1 MRIAFFNPQGNF
13 DPEDSYWTMHPD
25 FGGQLVYVKEVA
37 YELAQKGI
45 IIDIF
50 TRRIVDPDWPEF
62 KERFDKYPDMDN
74 INIIRIDFGGK
85 SFLPKEE
92 LWPYLGEYAHGI
104 EKYYDSINVMPD
116 FVTTHYGDGGI
127 AGVIFAKNTGIP
139 FSFTAH
145 SLGAQKMD
153 KMASIY
159 DSFEK
164 MNSDY
169 KFTSRITAERLAM
182 KYSSVNIVSTSME
195 RFQQY
200 AHEMYKDWVD
210 VKNDGKFAEISPG
223 VNTQIFNSQTQKIDN
238 KIKDKIQNTIKK
250 YGTPERIG
258 KPLIVASSRLEPKKN
273 HIGLLKAYIASE
285 ELKEK
290 TNLIIVLRSLTDPYE
305 KYKEKPQPE
314 RKVLGQLIE
323 LIKKEKL
330 QDRVFFLDIT
340 NQKEL
345 SSLYRVASEWQSVF
359 AITTLYEPFGL
370 APIEA
375 MACGLPVVATK
386 NGGPSEILR
395 DNGEKYGVLVDPQN
409 IEDIKK
415 GLESLLIDYENYE
428 SLQKKSVRRVR
439 EKYTWKITA
448 EKYLTEIEK
457 HKNDIPDIGQIPEYY
472 ITGENPPKEL

>member
-1 MRIAFFNPQGNF
+1 MRVAFFNPQGNF

-37 YELAQKGI
+37 YGLAQKGI
-45 IIDIF
+45 VIDIF

-62 KERFDKYPDMDN
+62 KERYDKYPGMDK

-85 SFLPKEE
+85 NFLQKEE
-92 LWPYLGEYAHGI
+92 LWPYLGDYTRGI
-104 EKYYDSINVMPD
+104 EQYYESINTMPD
-116 FVTTHYGDGGI
+116 FVTTHYGDGGMS
-127 AGVIFAKNTGIP
+127 GVIFAKDKGIP

-145 SLGAQKMD
+145 SLGAQKME

-159 DSFEK
+159 NNFEE
-164 MNSDY
+164 MNEDY

-200 AHEMYKDWVD
+200 AHDLYNNWVD
-210 VKNDGKFAEISPG
+210 VNDDSKFAHISPG
-223 VNTQIFNSQTQKIDN
+223 VNTDIFTNKSKEIDSEIRE
-238 KIKDKIQNTIKK
+238 KIKKIINK
-250 YGTPERIG
+250 YGSPDRIG

-273 HIGLLKAYIASE
+273 HIGLLKSYIASE
-285 ELKEK
+285 KLKEK
-290 TNLIIVLRSLTDPYE
+290 ANLVIVVRSLTDPYKE
-305 KYKEKPQPE
+305 YKEKPEPE

-323 LIKKEKL
+323 LIQKEKL
-330 QDRVFFLDIT
+330 QDRVLFLDIT

-345 SSLYRVASEWQSVF
+345 SALYRVASKWNSVF

-395 DNGEKYGVLVDPQN
+395 DNGEEYGVLVDPQN
-409 IEDIKK
+409 IEDIKN
-415 GLESLLIDYENYE
+415 GLESVLIDYEDYE
-428 SLQKKSVRRVR
+428 SLQQKSIKRVR
-439 EKYTWKITA
+439 EKYTWNITA
-448 EKYLTEIEK
+448 EKYLQEIEK
-457 HKNDIPDIGQIPEYY
+457 HKNDKPKIGDIPEYY
-472 ITGENPPKEL
+472 LTGKNPPKRL

>member
-45 IIDIF
+45 VIDIF

-62 KERFDKYPDMDN
+62 KEKFDKYPGMDN
-74 INIIRIDFGGK
+74 INIVRIDFGGK

-92 LWPYLGEYAHGI
+92 LWPYLGEYTYGI
-104 EKYYDSINVMPD
+104 EKYYNSINVMPD

-127 AGVIFAKNTGIP
+127 SGVIFAKDTGIP

-164 MNSDY
+164 MNEDY

-200 AHEMYKDWVD
+200 AHEMYNDWVD
-210 VKNDGKFAEISPG
+210 VHDDNKFAVISPG
-223 VNTQIFNSQTQKIDN
+223 VNTQIFNSKTRYTDN
-238 KIKDKIQNTIKK
+238 KIKDKIQNTINK
-250 YGTPERIG
+250 YGTPDRVG
-258 KPLIVASSRLEPKKN
+258 MPLIVASSRLEPKKN
-273 HIGLLKAYIASE
+273 HIGLLNAYIASKK
-285 ELKEK
+285 LKEK
-290 TNLIIVLRSLTDPYE
+290 SNLVIVVRSLENP
-305 KYKEKPQPE
+305 YKEYTKKPEPE
-314 RKVLGQLIE
+314 RKVLGQLID
-323 LIKKEKL
+323 LINKEKL
-330 QDRVFFLDIT
+330 QNRVFFLNIT

-345 SSLYRVASEWQSVF
+345 SALYRIASRRNSVF

-395 DNGEKYGVLVDPQN
+395 ENGEEYGELVDPQN
-409 IEDIKK
+409 IEDIKR
-415 GLESLLIDYENYE
+415 GLERVLFGNQDYKA
-428 SLQKKSVRRVR
+428 LQKKSIRRVR
-439 EKYTWKITA
+439 EKYTWEITA
-448 EKYLTEIEK
+448 ERYLEEIQK
-457 HKNDIPDIGQIPEYY
+457 LKNDKPKIGYIPEYY
-472 ITGENPPKEL
+472 ITGENPPEHL

>member
-1 MRIAFFNPQGNF
+1 MRVAFFNPQGNF
-13 DPEDSYWTMHPD
+13 DPKDSYWTTHPD

-37 YELAQKGI
+37 YELAEKGI
-45 IIDIF
+45 NIDIF

-62 KERFDKYPDMDN
+62 KEKFDSYPDMN
-74 INIIRIDFGGK
+74 KINIIRIDFGGK
-85 SFLPKEE
+85 KFLPKEK
-92 LWPYLGEYAHGI
+92 LWPYLGEYTYGI
-104 EKYYDSINVMPD
+104 EKYYDSINVIPD

-127 AGVIFAKNTGIP
+127 SGVIFAKDTGIP

-164 MNSDY
+164 MNYDY
-169 KFTSRITAERLAM
+169 NFTSRITAERFAM

-210 VKNDGKFAEISPG
+210 VEDDSKFAEISPG
-223 VNTQIFNSQTQKIDN
+223 VNTQIFNSQTQDTDKKI
-238 KIKDKIQNTIKK
+238 IDKIQNTIKK
-250 YGTPERIG
+250 YGTSERIG

-273 HIGLLKAYIASE
+273 HIGLLRAYNASE
-285 ELKEK
+285 KLKEK
-290 TNLIIVLRSLTDPYE
+290 ANLIIVVRSLEDPY
-305 KYKEKPQPE
+305 KEYTKKPEPE
-314 RKVLGQLIE
+314 RKVLRQLIN

-330 QDRVFFLDIT
+330 QDKVFFLNIT

-345 SSLYRVASEWQSVF
+345 SALYRIASKRNSVF

-386 NGGPSEILR
+386 NGGPSEILKE
-395 DNGEKYGVLVDPQN
+395 NGEEYGVLVDPQN
-409 IEDIKK
+409 IDDIKR
-415 GLESLLIDYENYE
+415 GLESVLVGNIDYDA
-428 SLQKKSVRRVR
+428 LQKKSIKRVR
-439 EKYTWKITA
+439 ENYTWEITA
-448 EKYLTEIEK
+448 EKYLEEISK
-457 HKNDIPDIGQIPEYY
+457 HKNDKPKIKDIPEYY
-472 ITGENPPKEL
+472 ITGENPPEEL

>member
-1 MRIAFFNPQGNF
+1 M
-13 DPEDSYWTMHPD
+13 
-25 FGGQLVYVKEVA
+25 
-37 YELAQKGI
+37 
-45 IIDIF
+45 
-50 TRRIVDPDWPEF
+50 
-62 KERFDKYPDMDN
+62 
-74 INIIRIDFGGK
+74 
-85 SFLPKEE
+85 
-92 LWPYLGEYAHGI
+92 
-104 EKYYDSINVMPD
+104 
-116 FVTTHYGDGGI
+116 TTHYGDGGI
-127 AGVIFAKNTGIP
+127 SGVIFAKDTGIP

-164 MNSDY
+164 MNYDY
-169 KFTSRITAERLAM
+169 NFTSRITAERFAM

-210 VKNDGKFAEISPG
+210 VEDDSKFAEISPG
-223 VNTQIFNSQTQKIDN
+223 VNTQIFNSQTQDTDKKI
-238 KIKDKIQNTIKK
+238 IDKIQNTIKK
-250 YGTPERIG
+250 YGTSERIG

-273 HIGLLKAYIASE
+273 HIGLLRAYNASE

-290 TNLIIVLRSLTDPYE
+290 ANLIIVLRSLTDPY
-305 KYKEKPQPE
+305 KDYKEKPPPE
-314 RKVLGQLIE
+314 RKVLAQLIE
-323 LIKKEKL
+323 LIKKENL
-330 QDRVFFLDIT
+330 QNRVFFLDIT
-340 NQKEL
+340 NQREL
-345 SSLYRVASEWQSVF
+345 SALYRVASEWKSVF

-409 IEDIKK
+409 IEDIKN
-415 GLESLLIDYENYE
+415 GLERILIDFENYE
-428 SLQKKSVRRVR
+428 LLQQKSIRRVR

-448 EKYLTEIEK
+448 EKYLAEIEK
-457 HKNDIPDIGQIPEYY
+457 HKNDKPNIGKIPEYY
-472 ITGENPPKEL
+472 ITGENPPEKL

>member
-1 MRIAFFNPQGNF
+1 MRVAFFNPQGNF

-37 YELAQKGI
+37 FGLAKMGI
-45 IIDIF
+45 KVDIF

-62 KERFDKYPDMDN
+62 EEKFDGYPEMDN
-74 INIIRIDFGGK
+74 IKIIRIDFGGK
-85 SFLPKEE
+85 SFLQKEK
-92 LWPYLGEYAHGI
+92 LWPYLGDYARGI
-104 EKYYDSINVMPD
+104 EQYYESSNIIPD

-127 AGVIFAKNTGIP
+127 SGVNFAKDTGIP

-145 SLGAQKMD
+145 SLGAQKME

-159 DSFEK
+159 NNFEE
-164 MNSDY
+164 MNKDY

-200 AHEMYKDWVD
+200 AHNLYNGWVD
-210 VKNDGKFAEISPG
+210 VNNDNKFAHISPG
-223 VNTQIFNSQTQKIDN
+223 VNTDIFTNKSQEIDIEIKS
-238 KIKDKIQNTIKK
+238 KIKKIINK
-250 YGTPERIG
+250 YGPPDRIG

-273 HIGLLKAYIASE
+273 HIGLLKAYVESQQ
-285 ELKEK
+285 LREK
-290 TNLIIVLRSLTDPYE
+290 SNLVIVVRSMENPYIE
-305 KYKEKPQPE
+305 YKDKPESE
-314 RKVLGQLIE
+314 RKVLSQLIE
-323 LIKKEKL
+323 LIKKERLK
-330 QDRVFFLDIT
+330 DRVFFLDIN

-345 SSLYRVASEWQSVF
+345 SALYRVSSEWYSVF

-395 DNGEKYGVLVDPQN
+395 DNGEEYGVLVDPQN

-415 GLESLLIDYENYE
+415 GLESIVLGYQDYRL
-428 SLQKKSVRRVR
+428 LQKRSIRRVR
-439 EKYTWKITA
+439 EKYTWEITA
-448 EKYLTEIEK
+448 EKYLEEIEK
-457 HKNDIPDIGQIPEYY
+457 HKNDKPEIGDIPEYY
-472 ITGENPPKEL
+472 LTGKNQPKQL